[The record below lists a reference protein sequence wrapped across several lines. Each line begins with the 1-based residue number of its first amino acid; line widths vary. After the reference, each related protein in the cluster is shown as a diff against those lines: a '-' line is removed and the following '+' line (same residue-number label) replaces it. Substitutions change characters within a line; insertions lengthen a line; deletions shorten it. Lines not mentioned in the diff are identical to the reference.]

1 MNKKLL
7 TIGLI
12 LGFNI
17 QLFSQ
22 TTDDKKSVLETL
34 LTHINL
40 DQNDHKNA
48 EGVSE
53 LIILN
58 SQFLI
63 EKLNLY
69 KFKRKVVFKN
79 IDEITNPNISSYI
92 NFDCIDFSNSELVH
106 VCLQYTTNGT
116 KKINGIYRLEKNK
129 DEWKLIETIN
139 FLK

>member
-116 KKINGIYRLEKNK
+116 KKINGIYRLVKNK
-129 DEWKLIETIN
+129 GKWKLIET
-139 FLK
+139 

>member
-116 KKINGIYRLEKNK
+116 KKINGIYRLVKNK
-129 DEWKLIETIN
+129 DKWKLIET
-139 FLK
+139 

>member
-48 EGVSE
+48 QGVSE

-116 KKINGIYRLEKNK
+116 KKINGIYRLVKNK
-129 DEWKLIETIN
+129 DKWKLIET
-139 FLK
+139 